1 MHPFPLN
8 SNAGSGKWTLTFPG
22 MTKNDADLLKN
33 AWANVVKEFIEDL
46 LRRRKVVVAV
56 YGARPRD
63 WDVLKKVGPSTNL
76 VCLPHSAHPHQH
88 LIGCGDQESTDR
100 LAENYEMMFEI
111 LGGEVFSLSEPWLRP
126 GINSLSLKKDSPEHK
141 AKWASHV
148 KGNIYNVGNAK
159 GANKEQVAAMEKA
172 RGNHVKGNV
181 FNAGNAKGAN
191 KEQVAAM
198 EKARANMEKAQSAW
212 SREGLSRKRKRNGS
226 FFTGVHWNSLV
237 KKWGVVIWKK
247 VKMEHLGFFDEEKEA
262 ALKYDGEAAPL
273 GYPLNFPKAG
283 AEDNGES
290 DAEGGGSASQS
301 SGSKAK

>member
-1 MHPFPLN
+1 M
-8 SNAGSGKWTLTFPG
+8 GK
-22 MTKNDADLLKN
+22 
-33 AWANVVKEFIEDL
+33 
-46 LRRRKVVVAV
+46 
-56 YGARPRD
+56 
-63 WDVLKKVGPSTNL
+63 
-76 VCLPHSAHPHQH
+76 C
-88 LIGCGDQESTDR
+88 DQKWTDR

-111 LGGEVFSLSEPWLRP
+111 LGGGGFTHNKTWQRP

-148 KGNIYNVGNAK
+148 KGNIYNV
-159 GANKEQVAAMEKA
+159 
-172 RGNHVKGNV
+172 
-181 FNAGNAKGAN
+181 GNAKGAN